1 MPDGIYLLPFSL
13 ICISD
18 FTMIARQ
25 IVGVNQWNGQLY
37 KKWSSEMRKILQRIT
52 TIALAAGLCLSAI
65 LTAHSYDTRE
75 EMIRVGLAYG
85 SGALTAAYLEN
96 NDGYGSGYRFGYFD
110 GNLDFVEVGRTGAD
124 VTQITMLRASEIY
137 YDGSNYT
144 TVKPSGTYTTIGCY
158 HVVLGTYGTYK
169 AALAET
175 ANYENSFVA
184 WINGSYQLR
193 QGTYPTKEEALA
205 AQESLGGQSVKGT
218 SSYAVN
224 VVETGST
231 KLLFQFDGGSGTP
244 LGIMPDVTGK
254 EEVRTWCKGYR
265 YYGGFRYERVGGGN
279 LTVVNVVDLE
289 TYIKGVLPYEMSNS
303 WPLEALKAQAV
314 CARSY
319 AYNNLNEHKHSSYN
333 FDICSTSDCQV
344 YRGAGVSTGSYQS
357 NSRTDQAVDET
368 AGMFALY
375 NNIPIVAY
383 YASSHGGASERVD
396 YVWSSSLSKYPYLC
410 GVVDPYEK
418 NVASINSYSSWTKTW
433 TSAELTSR
441 LQEKGYAAG
450 TEVKSLDLTYT
461 ERGNAIKVQVNYT
474 NGESQVF
481 TPKMSWGLKSLL
493 GVSSLH
499 FTVNGQ
505 GVIPEDPE
513 TIEVLVNGT
522 ESMPLGGSVCVIGET
537 GQVSKVSTGSLHVMT
552 GSGNVSALKP
562 ESVSFY
568 SDADGNT
575 VVSVAASTYVLEG
588 AGNGH
593 QLGMSQY
600 GANAMAKEGFA
611 YDDIVEFYYPGVK
624 VGGL

>member
-1 MPDGIYLLPFSL
+1 
-13 ICISD
+13 
-18 FTMIARQ
+18 MIARQ
-25 IVGVNQWNGQLY
+25 IVGVNQRNGQLY

-52 TIALAAGLCLSAI
+52 TIALAAGLCLSAV
-65 LTAHSYDTRE
+65 LTARSYNTRE

-110 GNLDFVEVGRTGAD
+110 SDLDFVEVGRTGKN

-137 YDGSNYT
+137 YNGSSYT
-144 TVKPSGTYTTIGCY
+144 NVKPSGSYTTIGCY
-158 HVVLGTYGTYK
+158 HVVLGTYSTYK
-169 AALAET
+169 AALAAT

-193 QGTYPTKEEALA
+193 QGTYPTKAEAVA
-205 AQESLGGQSVKGT
+205 AQERLGGKSVKGT

-231 KLLFQFDGGSGTP
+231 KLLFQFDGGSATP
-244 LGIMPDVTGK
+244 LGVMPDVTGK
-254 EEVRTWCKGYR
+254 ETVRTWCKGYR
-265 YYGGFRYERVGGGN
+265 YYGGFRYERIDGGN
-279 LTVVNVVDLE
+279 LTVVNVVDME

-319 AYNNLNEHKHSSYN
+319 AYNNLKQNKHASHH
-333 FDICSTSDCQV
+333 FDLCNTTDCQM
-344 YRGAGVSTGSYQS
+344 YCGAGVSNGSYQA

-368 AGMFALY
+368 AGRFALY
-375 NNIPIVAY
+375 NNTPIVAY
-383 YASSHGGASERVD
+383 YASSHGGASERID
-396 YVWSSSLSKYPYLC
+396 YVWSSSLSKYPYIC

-418 NVASINSYSSWTKTW
+418 NAASINPNSSWKKTW
-433 TSAELTSR
+433 TSAELTSKLR
-441 LQEKGYAAG
+441 EKGYAKG

-474 NGESQVF
+474 NGEYQVF
-481 TPKMSWGLKSLL
+481 TPKMNWGLKSLL
-493 GVSSLH
+493 GVKSLH

-505 GVIPEDPE
+505 GVIPENPKK
-513 TIEVLVNGT
+513 TEVLVNGT
-522 ESMPLGGSVCVIGET
+522 KSMVLGEGVSVIGGT
-537 GQVSKVSTGSLHVMT
+537 GQVSKVNTGSLHVMS
-552 GSGNVSALKP
+552 GSGKVSALKP
-562 ESVSFY
+562 ENVSVR
-568 SDADGNT
+568 SDSEGNT
-575 VVSVAASTYVLEG
+575 VVSVTASTYVLEG
-588 AGNGH
+588 SGNGH

-600 GANAMAKEGFA
+600 GAYAMAKEGFA